1 MLKQLKEKQRSLITR
16 ADEILAEAKT
26 QNRELTDAEAQEL
39 AEIRDNVK
47 FIKDRIELIGDVEGL
62 DRDNCGEKPAAAA
75 PAAPTE
81 NKEAEAAEV
90 AKREERS
97 FEAFIRGAAMQLRDD
112 ATTSPLTKTA
122 NGAIVPTTIAKRV
135 IRKLYD
141 ICPILEKSTKYNI
154 KGNLAIPYYSEED
167 TAITVAF
174 QDEFDE
180 LVANS
185 GKFTTITLGDFLVGA
200 LAKISVQLI
209 NNVDFPIVDYIVDQ
223 MAYSMK
229 RFFENVLL
237 NGTDGKVAGLGGNGT
252 DAGVTLTVNAAA
264 ANAITADELIKLQGT
279 VKDMFQEGAGW
290 YMHPT
295 TRDAIRSLK
304 DEMGRY
310 LLQDDISLPF
320 GKSLLGKPIYV
331 SDQMPQMGAGK
342 TAIYYGDMSGLATKF
357 SENLVIEVLRE
368 RFITQA
374 AYGIITRADFDAKVE
389 NAQKIAK
396 LVMAGVSA

>member
-62 DRDNCGEKPAAAA
+62 DRECGDGKATTA
-75 PAAPTE
+75 PV
-81 NKEAEAAEV
+81 AAEEKKEEDKEI

-97 FEAFIRGAAMQLRDD
+97 FEAFIRGAAMQIRDD
-112 ATTSPLTKTA
+112 ASASPLTKTA
-122 NGAIVPTTIAKRV
+122 NGAIVPKTIAKRV

-141 ICPILEKSTKYNI
+141 ICPILERSTKYNV
-154 KGNLAIPYYSEED
+154 KGNLAIPYYDESE

-180 LVANS
+180 LVAAS
-185 GKFTTITLGDFLVGA
+185 GKFTSINLGDFLIGA
-200 LAKISVQLI
+200 LSKISVQLI
-209 NNVDFPIVDYIVDQ
+209 NNVDFPIVDYVVDA

-237 NGTDGKVAGLGGNGT
+237 NGTSGKVAGLGGNGT
-252 DAGVTLTVNAAA
+252 DAGVTLSKTAAA
-264 ANAITADELIKLQGT
+264 ATAVTANELIELQDT
-279 VKDMFQEGAGW
+279 VKDMFQENAIW
-290 YMHPT
+290 IMSPK
-295 TRDAIRSLK
+295 TRTAIRELK
-304 DEMGRY
+304 DNYGRY

-331 SDQMPQMGAGK
+331 SDQMPDMAAGK

-357 SENLVIEVLRE
+357 SEDLWMDVLRE
-368 RFITQA
+368 RFITQG
-374 AYGIITRADFDAKVE
+374 AYGVIARADFDAKVE

-396 LVMAGVSA
+396 LVMSSTTS

>member
-47 FIKDRIELIGDVEGL
+47 FIKDRIELISDVEGL
-62 DRDNCGEKPAAAA
+62 DRECGDGKATTA
-75 PAAPTE
+75 PV
-81 NKEAEAAEV
+81 AAEEKKEEDKEI
-90 AKREERS
+90 AKREERA
-97 FEAFIRGAAMQLRDD
+97 FETFIRGAAMQIRDD
-112 ATTSPLTKTA
+112 ASASPLTKTA
-122 NGAIVPTTIAKRV
+122 NGAIVPKTIAKRV

-141 ICPILEKSTKYNI
+141 ICPILERSTKYNV
-154 KGNLAIPYYSEED
+154 KGNLAIPYYDESE

-180 LVANS
+180 LVAAS
-185 GKFTTITLGDFLVGA
+185 GKFTSINLGDFLIGA
-200 LAKISVQLI
+200 LSKISVQLI
-209 NNVDFPIVDYIVDQ
+209 NNVDFPIVDYVVDA

-237 NGTDGKVAGLGGNGT
+237 NGTSGKVAGLGGNGT
-252 DAGVTLTVNAAA
+252 DAGVTLSKTAAA
-264 ANAITADELIKLQGT
+264 ATAVTANELIELQDT
-279 VKDMFQEGAGW
+279 VKDMFQENAIW
-290 YMHPT
+290 IMSPK
-295 TRDAIRSLK
+295 TRTAIRELK
-304 DEMGRY
+304 DNYGRY

-331 SDQMPQMGAGK
+331 SDQMPDMAAGK

-357 SENLVIEVLRE
+357 SEDLWMDVLRE
-368 RFITQA
+368 RFITQG
-374 AYGIITRADFDAKVE
+374 AYGVIARADFDAKVE

-396 LVMAGVSA
+396 LVMSSTTS

>member
-62 DRDNCGEKPAAAA
+62 DRECGDGKATTA
-75 PAAPTE
+75 PV
-81 NKEAEAAEV
+81 AAEEKKEEDKEI

-97 FEAFIRGAAMQLRDD
+97 FEAFIRGAAMQIRDD
-112 ATTSPLTKTA
+112 ASASPLTKTA
-122 NGAIVPTTIAKRV
+122 NGAIVPKTIAKRV

-141 ICPILEKSTKYNI
+141 ICPILERSTKYNV
-154 KGNLAIPYYSEED
+154 KGNLPIPYYDESE

-174 QDEFDE
+174 QDEFEE
-180 LVANS
+180 LVASS
-185 GKFTTITLGDFLVGA
+185 GKFISITLSDYLIGA

-209 NNVDFPIVDYIVDQ
+209 NNVDFPIVDYVVDA
-223 MAYSMK
+223 MVYSMK
-229 RFFENVLL
+229 IFFENVLL
-237 NGTDGKVAGLGGNGT
+237 NGASGKVAGLGGNGT
-252 DAGVTLTVNAAA
+252 DAGVTLSVTAGAATA
-264 ANAITADELIKLQGT
+264 VTADELITLQGK
-279 VKDMFQEGAGW
+279 VKDMFQENAIW
-290 YMHPT
+290 IMNPK
-295 TRDAIRSLK
+295 TRDAIRKLK
-304 DEMGRY
+304 DNMNRY

-331 SDQMPQMGAGK
+331 SDAMPEMTAGK
-342 TAIYYGDMSGLATKF
+342 AAIYYGDMSGLATKF
-357 SENLVIEVLRE
+357 SEDLWMDVLRE
-368 RFITQA
+368 RFITQG
-374 AYGIITRADFDAKVE
+374 AYGVIARADFDAKVE

-396 LVMAGVSA
+396 LVMSSTTN

>member
-62 DRDNCGEKPAAAA
+62 DRECGDGKATTA
-75 PAAPTE
+75 PV
-81 NKEAEAAEV
+81 AAEEKKEEDKEI

-97 FEAFIRGAAMQLRDD
+97 FEAFIRGAAMQIRDD
-112 ATTSPLTKTA
+112 ASASPLTKTA
-122 NGAIVPTTIAKRV
+122 NGAIVPKTIAKRV

-141 ICPILEKSTKYNI
+141 ICPILERSTKYNV
-154 KGNLAIPYYSEED
+154 KGNLAIPYYDESE

-180 LVANS
+180 LVAAS
-185 GKFTTITLGDFLVGA
+185 GKFTSINLGDFLIGA
-200 LAKISVQLI
+200 LSKISVQLI
-209 NNVDFPIVDYIVDQ
+209 NNVDFPIVDYVVDA

-237 NGTDGKVAGLGGNGT
+237 NGTSGKVAGLGGNGT
-252 DAGVTLTVNAAA
+252 DAGVTLSKTAAA
-264 ANAITADELIKLQGT
+264 ATAVTANELIELQDT
-279 VKDMFQEGAGW
+279 VKDMFQENAIW
-290 YMHPT
+290 ITSPK
-295 TRDAIRSLK
+295 TRTAIRELK
-304 DEMGRY
+304 DNYGRY

-331 SDQMPQMGAGK
+331 SDQMPDMAAGK

-357 SENLVIEVLRE
+357 SEDLWMDVLRE
-368 RFITQA
+368 RFITQG
-374 AYGIITRADFDAKVE
+374 AYGVIARADFDAKVE

-396 LVMAGVSA
+396 LVMSSTTN

>member
-62 DRDNCGEKPAAAA
+62 DRECGDGKATTA
-75 PAAPTE
+75 PV
-81 NKEAEAAEV
+81 AAEEKKEEDKEI

-97 FEAFIRGAAMQLRDD
+97 FEAFIRGAAMQIRDD
-112 ATTSPLTKTA
+112 ASASPLTKTA
-122 NGAIVPTTIAKRV
+122 NGAIVPKTIAKRV

-141 ICPILEKSTKYNI
+141 ICPILERSTKYNV

-180 LVANS
+180 LVASS
-185 GKFTTITLGDFLVGA
+185 GKFTSINLGDFLIGA
-200 LAKISVQLI
+200 LSKISVQLI
-209 NNVDFPIVDYIVDQ
+209 NNVDFPIVDYVVDA

-237 NGTDGKVAGLGGNGT
+237 NGASGKVAGLGGNGT
-252 DAGVTLTVNAAA
+252 DAGVTLYKTAAA
-264 ANAITADELIKLQGT
+264 ATAVTANELIELQDT
-279 VKDMFQEGAGW
+279 VKDMFQENAIW
-290 YMHPT
+290 IMSPK
-295 TRDAIRSLK
+295 TRTAIRELK
-304 DEMGRY
+304 DNYGRY

-331 SDQMPQMGAGK
+331 SDQMPDMAAGK

-357 SENLVIEVLRE
+357 SEDLWMDVLRE
-368 RFITQA
+368 RFITQG
-374 AYGIITRADFDAKVE
+374 AYGVIARADFDAKVE

-396 LVMAGVSA
+396 LVMSSTTA

>member
-62 DRDNCGEKPAAAA
+62 DRECGDGKATTA
-75 PAAPTE
+75 PV
-81 NKEAEAAEV
+81 AAEEKKEDKEI

-97 FEAFIRGAAMQLRDD
+97 FEAFIRGAAMQIRDD
-112 ATTSPLTKTA
+112 ASASPLTKTA
-122 NGAIVPTTIAKRV
+122 NGAIVPKTIAKRV

-141 ICPILEKSTKYNI
+141 ICPILERSTKYNV
-154 KGNLAIPYYSEED
+154 KGNLAIPYYDESE

-180 LVANS
+180 LVAAS
-185 GKFTTITLGDFLVGA
+185 GKFTSINLGDFLIGA
-200 LAKISVQLI
+200 LSKISVQLI
-209 NNVDFPIVDYIVDQ
+209 NNVDFPIVDYVVDA

-237 NGTDGKVAGLGGNGT
+237 NGTTGKVAGLGGNGT
-252 DAGVTLTVNAAA
+252 DAGVTLSKTAAA
-264 ANAITADELIKLQGT
+264 ATAVTANELIELQDT
-279 VKDMFQEGAGW
+279 VKDMFQENAIW
-290 YMHPT
+290 IMSPK
-295 TRDAIRSLK
+295 TRTAIRELK
-304 DEMGRY
+304 DNYGRY

-331 SDQMPQMGAGK
+331 SDQMPDMAAGK

-357 SENLVIEVLRE
+357 SEDLWMDVLRE
-368 RFITQA
+368 RFITQG
-374 AYGIITRADFDAKVE
+374 AYGVIARADFDAKVE

-396 LVMAGVSA
+396 LVMSSTTN

>member
-62 DRDNCGEKPAAAA
+62 DRECGDGKATTA
-75 PAAPTE
+75 PV
-81 NKEAEAAEV
+81 AAEEKKEEDKEI

-97 FEAFIRGAAMQLRDD
+97 FEAFIRGAAMQIRDD
-112 ATTSPLTKTA
+112 ASASPLTKTA
-122 NGAIVPTTIAKRV
+122 NGAIVPKTIAKRV

-141 ICPILEKSTKYNI
+141 ICPILERSTKYNV
-154 KGNLAIPYYSEED
+154 KGNLAIPYYDESE

-180 LVANS
+180 LVAAS
-185 GKFTTITLGDFLVGA
+185 GKFTSINLGDFLIGA
-200 LAKISVQLI
+200 LSKISVQLI
-209 NNVDFPIVDYIVDQ
+209 NNVDFPIVDYVVDA

-237 NGTDGKVAGLGGNGT
+237 NGTTGKVAGLGGNGT
-252 DAGVTLTVNAAA
+252 DAGVTLSKTAAA
-264 ANAITADELIKLQGT
+264 ATAVTANELIELQDT
-279 VKDMFQEGAGW
+279 VKDMFQENAIW
-290 YMHPT
+290 IMSPK
-295 TRDAIRSLK
+295 TRTAIRELK
-304 DEMGRY
+304 DNYGRY

-331 SDQMPQMGAGK
+331 SDQMPDMAAGK

-357 SENLVIEVLRE
+357 SEDLWMDVLRE
-368 RFITQA
+368 RFITQG
-374 AYGIITRADFDAKVE
+374 AYGVIARADFDAKVE
-389 NAQKIAK
+389 NAQKIVK
-396 LVMAGVSA
+396 LVMSSTTS

>member
-26 QNRELTDAEAQEL
+26 QKRELTDAEAQEL

-62 DRDNCGEKPAAAA
+62 DRECGDGKATTA
-75 PAAPTE
+75 PV
-81 NKEAEAAEV
+81 AAEEKKEEDKEI

-97 FEAFIRGAAMQLRDD
+97 FEAFIRGAAMQIRDD
-112 ATTSPLTKTA
+112 ASVSPLTKTA
-122 NGAIVPTTIAKRV
+122 NGAIVPKTIAKRV

-141 ICPILEKSTKYNI
+141 ICPILERSTKYNV
-154 KGNLAIPYYSEED
+154 KGNLAIPYYDESE

-174 QDEFDE
+174 QDEFEE
-180 LVANS
+180 LVAAS
-185 GKFTTITLGDFLVGA
+185 GKFTSITLSDYLIGA

-209 NNVDFPIVDYIVDQ
+209 DNVDFPIVDYVVDA

-237 NGTDGKVAGLGGNGT
+237 NGASGKVAGLGGNGT
-252 DAGVTLTVNAAA
+252 DAGVTLSVTAGAATA
-264 ANAITADELIKLQGT
+264 VTADELITLQGT
-279 VKDMFQEGAGW
+279 VKDMFQENAIW
-290 YMHPT
+290 IMNPK
-295 TRDAIRSLK
+295 TRDAIRKLK
-304 DEMGRY
+304 DNMNRY

-331 SDQMPQMGAGK
+331 SDNMPEMAAGK
-342 TAIYYGDMSGLATKF
+342 AAIYYGDMSGLATKF
-357 SENLVIEVLRE
+357 SEDLWMDILRE
-368 RFITQA
+368 RFITQG
-374 AYGIITRADFDAKVE
+374 AYGVIARADFDAKVE

-396 LVMAGVSA
+396 LVMSSTTN

>member
-62 DRDNCGEKPAAAA
+62 DRECGDGKPAAAA
-75 PAAPTE
+75 PAEMP
-81 NKEAEAAEV
+81 KEGEDEV
-90 AKREERS
+90 AKREERA
-97 FEAFIRGAAMQLRDD
+97 FEAYVRGAAMQLRDD
-112 ATTSPLTKTA
+112 ASASPLTKTA
-122 NGAIVPTTIAKRV
+122 NGAIVPKTIARRV

-141 ICPILEKSTKYNI
+141 ICPILERSTKYNV
-154 KGNLAIPYYSEED
+154 KGNLAIPYYDESE

-174 QDEFDE
+174 QDEFEE
-180 LVANS
+180 LVAAS
-185 GKFTTITLGDFLVGA
+185 GKFTSITLTDFLIGA

-209 NNVDFPIVDYIVDQ
+209 NNVDFPIVDYVVDA

-237 NGTDGKVAGLGGNGT
+237 NGANAKVAGLGGNGT
-252 DAGVTLTVNAAA
+252 DAGVTLTKTAASA
-264 ANAITADELIKLQGT
+264 VAVTADELIDLQGT
-279 VKDMFQEGAGW
+279 VKDMFQENAIW
-290 YMHPT
+290 IMHPK
-295 TRDAIRSLK
+295 TRDAIRKLK
-304 DEMGRY
+304 DNMNRY

-331 SDQMPQMGAGK
+331 SDQMPEMAAGK

-357 SENLVIEVLRE
+357 SEDMWIDVLRE
-368 RFITQA
+368 RFITQG
-374 AYGIITRADFDAKVE
+374 AYGVIARADFDAKVE

-396 LVMAGVSA
+396 LVMGSTTA

>member
-62 DRDNCGEKPAAAA
+62 DRECGDGKATTA
-75 PAAPTE
+75 PV
-81 NKEAEAAEV
+81 AAEEKKEEDKEI

-97 FEAFIRGAAMQLRDD
+97 FEAFIRGAAMQIRDD
-112 ATTSPLTKTA
+112 ASASPLTKTA
-122 NGAIVPTTIAKRV
+122 NGAIVPKTIAKRV

-141 ICPILEKSTKYNI
+141 ICPILERSTKYNV
-154 KGNLAIPYYSEED
+154 KGNLAIPYYDESE

-174 QDEFDE
+174 QDEFEE
-180 LVANS
+180 LVAAS
-185 GKFTTITLGDFLVGA
+185 GKFTSITLSDYLIGA

-209 NNVDFPIVDYIVDQ
+209 NNADFPIVDYVVDA

-237 NGTDGKVAGLGGNGT
+237 NGASGKVAGLGGNGT
-252 DAGVTLTVNAAA
+252 DAGVTLSVTAGAATA
-264 ANAITADELIKLQGT
+264 VTADELITLQGT
-279 VKDMFQEGAGW
+279 VKDMFQENAIW
-290 YMHPT
+290 IMNPK
-295 TRDAIRSLK
+295 TRDAIRKLK
-304 DEMGRY
+304 DNMNRY

-331 SDQMPQMGAGK
+331 SDNMPEMAAGK
-342 TAIYYGDMSGLATKF
+342 AAIYYGDMSGLATKF
-357 SENLVIEVLRE
+357 SEDLWMDVLRE
-368 RFITQA
+368 RFITQG
-374 AYGIITRADFDAKVE
+374 AYGVIARADFDAKVE

-396 LVMAGVSA
+396 LVMSSTTS

>member
-62 DRDNCGEKPAAAA
+62 DRECGDGKATTA
-75 PAAPTE
+75 PV
-81 NKEAEAAEV
+81 AAEEKKEEDKEI

-97 FEAFIRGAAMQLRDD
+97 FEAFIRGAAMQIRDD
-112 ATTSPLTKTA
+112 ASASPLTKTA
-122 NGAIVPTTIAKRV
+122 NGAIVPKTIAKRV

-141 ICPILEKSTKYNI
+141 ICPILERSTKYNV
-154 KGNLAIPYYSEED
+154 KGNLPIPYYDESE

-174 QDEFDE
+174 QDEFEE
-180 LVANS
+180 LVASS
-185 GKFTTITLGDFLVGA
+185 GKFISITLSDYLIGA

-209 NNVDFPIVDYIVDQ
+209 NNVDFPIVDYVVEQ

-229 RFFENVLL
+229 IFFENVLL
-237 NGTDGKVAGLGGNGT
+237 NGASGKVAGLGGNGT
-252 DAGVTLTVNAAA
+252 DAGVTLSVTAGAATA
-264 ANAITADELIKLQGT
+264 VTADELITLQGK
-279 VKDMFQEGAGW
+279 VKDMFQENAIW
-290 YMHPT
+290 IMNPK
-295 TRDAIRSLK
+295 TRDAIRKLK
-304 DEMGRY
+304 DNMNRY

-331 SDQMPQMGAGK
+331 SDAMPEMTAGK
-342 TAIYYGDMSGLATKF
+342 AAIYYGDMSGLATKF
-357 SENLVIEVLRE
+357 SEDLWMDVLRE
-368 RFITQA
+368 RFITQG
-374 AYGIITRADFDAKVE
+374 AYGVIARADFDAKVE

-396 LVMAGVSA
+396 LVMASTTN

>member
-1 MLKQLKEKQRSLITR
+1 
-16 ADEILAEAKT
+16 
-26 QNRELTDAEAQEL
+26 
-39 AEIRDNVK
+39 
-47 FIKDRIELIGDVEGL
+47 
-62 DRDNCGEKPAAAA
+62 
-75 PAAPTE
+75 
-81 NKEAEAAEV
+81 
-90 AKREERS
+90 
-97 FEAFIRGAAMQLRDD
+97 MQLRDD
-112 ATTSPLTKTA
+112 ASASPLTKTA

-154 KGNLAIPYYSEED
+154 KGNLAIPYYDESD

-180 LVANS
+180 LVAAS
-185 GKFTTITLGDFLVGA
+185 GKFTTITLGDYLIGA

-209 NNVDFPIVDYIVDQ
+209 NNVDFPIVDYVVDQ

-237 NGTDGKVAGLGGNGT
+237 NGASGKVAGLAGNGT
-252 DAGVTLTVNAAA
+252 ATGVTLTVNAAA
-264 ANAITADELIKLQGT
+264 ANAITADELIELQGT
-279 VKDMFQEGAGW
+279 VKDMFQEGAIW
-290 YMHPT
+290 IMSPK
-295 TRDAIRSLK
+295 TRDAIRQLK
-304 DEMGRY
+304 DNMGRY

-320 GKSLLGKPIYV
+320 GKSLLGKPIFV
-331 SDQMPQMGAGK
+331 SDQMPEMGAGK

-374 AYGIITRADFDAKVE
+374 AYGIISRADFDAKVE

-396 LVMAGVSA
+396 LVMGTTTA

>member
-26 QNRELTDAEAQEL
+26 QKRELTDAEAQEL

-62 DRDNCGEKPAAAA
+62 DRECGDGKATTA
-75 PAAPTE
+75 PV
-81 NKEAEAAEV
+81 AAEEKKEEDKEI

-97 FEAFIRGAAMQLRDD
+97 FEAFIRGAAMQIRDD
-112 ATTSPLTKTA
+112 ASASPLTKTA
-122 NGAIVPTTIAKRV
+122 NGAIVPKTIAKRV

-141 ICPILEKSTKYNI
+141 ICPILERSTKYNV
-154 KGNLAIPYYSEED
+154 KGNLAIPYYDESE

-180 LVANS
+180 LVAAS
-185 GKFTTITLGDFLVGA
+185 GKFTSINLGDFLIGA
-200 LAKISVQLI
+200 LSKISVQLI
-209 NNVDFPIVDYIVDQ
+209 NNVDFPIVDYVVDA

-237 NGTDGKVAGLGGNGT
+237 NGTSGKVAGLGGNGT
-252 DAGVTLTVNAAA
+252 DAGVTLSKTAAA
-264 ANAITADELIKLQGT
+264 ATAVTANELIELQDT
-279 VKDMFQEGAGW
+279 VKDMFQENAIW
-290 YMHPT
+290 IMSPK
-295 TRDAIRSLK
+295 TRTAIRELK
-304 DEMGRY
+304 DNYGRY

-331 SDQMPQMGAGK
+331 SDQMPDMAAGK

-357 SENLVIEVLRE
+357 SEDLWMDVLRE
-368 RFITQA
+368 RFITQG
-374 AYGIITRADFDAKVE
+374 AYGVIARADFDAKVE

-396 LVMAGVSA
+396 LVMASTTN

>member
-62 DRDNCGEKPAAAA
+62 DRECGDAKPAAA
-75 PAAPTE
+75 PAETP
-81 NKEAEAAEV
+81 KEDDAEV
-90 AKREERS
+90 AKREERA
-97 FEAFIRGAAMQLRDD
+97 FEAYIRGAAMQLRDD
-112 ATTSPLTKTA
+112 TSASPLTKTA

-154 KGNLAIPYYSEED
+154 KGNLAIPYYDESD

-180 LVANS
+180 LVAAS
-185 GKFTTITLGDFLVGA
+185 GKFTTITLGDYLIGA

-209 NNVDFPIVDYIVDQ
+209 NNVDFPIVDYVVDQ

-237 NGTDGKVAGLGGNGT
+237 NGASGKVAGLAGNGT
-252 DAGVTLTVNAAA
+252 ATGVTLTVNAAA
-264 ANAITADELIKLQGT
+264 ANAITADELIELQGT
-279 VKDMFQEGAGW
+279 VKDMFQEGAIW
-290 YMHPT
+290 IMSPK
-295 TRDAIRSLK
+295 TRDAIRQLK
-304 DEMGRY
+304 DNMGRY

-320 GKSLLGKPIYV
+320 GKSLLGKPIFV
-331 SDQMPQMGAGK
+331 SDQMPEMGAGK

-374 AYGIITRADFDAKVE
+374 AYGIISRADFDAKVE

-396 LVMAGVSA
+396 LVMGTTTA

>member
-47 FIKDRIELIGDVEGL
+47 FIKDRIELIGEVEGL
-62 DRDNCGEKPAAAA
+62 DRETVEKPA
-75 PAAPTE
+75 TE
-81 NKEAEAAEV
+81 PVEPKEDDAEV
-90 AKREERS
+90 AKREERA

-112 ATTSPLTKTA
+112 ASASPLTKTA

-141 ICPILEKSTKYNI
+141 ICPILERSTKYNV

-180 LVANS
+180 LVAHS
-185 GKFTTITLGDFLVGA
+185 GKFTTITLGDYLIGA

-209 NNVDFPIVDYIVDQ
+209 NNVDFPIVDYVVDQ

-252 DAGVTLTVNAAA
+252 VAGVTLTKNAAA
-264 ANAITADELIKLQGT
+264 ATAVTANELIELQDK
-279 VKDMFQEGAGW
+279 VKDMFQENAIW
-290 YMHPT
+290 IMSPN
-295 TRDAIRSLK
+295 TRTAIRQLK
-304 DEMGRY
+304 DNYGRY

-331 SDQMPQMGAGK
+331 SDNMPDMAAGK

-357 SENLVIEVLRE
+357 SENIVIEVLRE

-374 AYGIITRADFDAKVE
+374 AYGIISRADFDAKVE

-396 LVMAGVSA
+396 LVMAGASA

>member
-62 DRDNCGEKPAAAA
+62 DRECGDGKATTA
-75 PAAPTE
+75 PV
-81 NKEAEAAEV
+81 AAEEKKEEDKEI

-97 FEAFIRGAAMQLRDD
+97 FEAFIRGAAMQIRDD
-112 ATTSPLTKTA
+112 ASASPLTKTA
-122 NGAIVPTTIAKRV
+122 NGAIVPKTIAKRV

-141 ICPILEKSTKYNI
+141 ICPILERSTKYNV
-154 KGNLAIPYYSEED
+154 KGNLAIPYYDESE

-180 LVANS
+180 LVAAS
-185 GKFTTITLGDFLVGA
+185 GKFTSINLGDYLIGA
-200 LAKISVQLI
+200 LSKISVQLI
-209 NNVDFPIVDYIVDQ
+209 NNVDFPIVDYVVDA

-237 NGTDGKVAGLGGNGT
+237 NGTTGKVAGLGGNGT
-252 DAGVTLTVNAAA
+252 DAGVTLSKTAAA
-264 ANAITADELIKLQGT
+264 ATAVTANELIELQDT
-279 VKDMFQEGAGW
+279 VKDMFQENAIW
-290 YMHPT
+290 IMSPK
-295 TRDAIRSLK
+295 TRTAIRELK
-304 DEMGRY
+304 DNYGRY

-331 SDQMPQMGAGK
+331 SDQMPDMAAGK

-357 SENLVIEVLRE
+357 SEDLWMDVLRE
-368 RFITQA
+368 RFITQG
-374 AYGIITRADFDAKVE
+374 AYGVIARADFDAKVE
-389 NAQKIAK
+389 NAQKIVK
-396 LVMAGVSA
+396 LVMSSTTS

>member
-62 DRDNCGEKPAAAA
+62 DRECGDGKPAAAA
-75 PAAPTE
+75 PAEMP
-81 NKEAEAAEV
+81 KEGEDEV
-90 AKREERS
+90 AKREERA
-97 FEAFIRGAAMQLRDD
+97 FEAYVRGAAMQLRDD
-112 ATTSPLTKTA
+112 ASASPLTKTA
-122 NGAIVPTTIAKRV
+122 NGAIVPKTIARRV

-141 ICPILEKSTKYNI
+141 ICPILERSTKYNV
-154 KGNLAIPYYSEED
+154 KGNLAIPYYDESE

-174 QDEFDE
+174 QDEFEE
-180 LVANS
+180 LVAAS
-185 GKFTTITLGDFLVGA
+185 GKFTSITLTDFLIGA

-209 NNVDFPIVDYIVDQ
+209 NNVDFPIVDYVVDA

-237 NGTDGKVAGLGGNGT
+237 NGANAKVAGLGGNGT
-252 DAGVTLTVNAAA
+252 DAGVTLTKTAASA
-264 ANAITADELIKLQGT
+264 VAVTADELIDLQGT
-279 VKDMFQEGAGW
+279 VKDMFQENAIW
-290 YMHPT
+290 IMHPK
-295 TRDAIRSLK
+295 TRDAIRKLK
-304 DEMGRY
+304 DNMNRY

-331 SDQMPQMGAGK
+331 SDQMPEMGAGK

-357 SENLVIEVLRE
+357 SEDMWIDVLRE
-368 RFITQA
+368 RFITQG
-374 AYGIITRADFDAKVE
+374 AYGVIARADFDAKVE

-396 LVMAGVSA
+396 LVMGSTTA

>member
-62 DRDNCGEKPAAAA
+62 DRECGDGKATTA
-75 PAAPTE
+75 PV
-81 NKEAEAAEV
+81 AAEEKKEEDKEI

-97 FEAFIRGAAMQLRDD
+97 FEAFIRGAAMQIRDD
-112 ATTSPLTKTA
+112 ASASPLTKTA
-122 NGAIVPTTIAKRV
+122 NGAIVPKTIAKRV

-141 ICPILEKSTKYNI
+141 ICPILERSTKYNV
-154 KGNLAIPYYSEED
+154 KGNLAIPYYDESE

-174 QDEFDE
+174 QDEFEE
-180 LVANS
+180 LVAKS
-185 GKFTTITLGDFLVGA
+185 GKFTSITLSDYLIGA

-209 NNVDFPIVDYIVDQ
+209 NNVDFPIVDYVVDA

-237 NGTDGKVAGLGGNGT
+237 NGVSGKVAGLGGNGT
-252 DAGVTLTVNAAA
+252 DAGVTLSVTAGAATA
-264 ANAITADELIKLQGT
+264 VTADELITLQGT
-279 VKDMFQEGAGW
+279 VKDMFQENAIW
-290 YMHPT
+290 IMNPK
-295 TRDAIRSLK
+295 TRDAIRKLK
-304 DEMGRY
+304 DNMNRY

-331 SDQMPQMGAGK
+331 SDNMPEMAAGK
-342 TAIYYGDMSGLATKF
+342 AAIYYGDMSGLATKF
-357 SENLVIEVLRE
+357 SEDLWMDVLRE
-368 RFITQA
+368 RFITQG
-374 AYGIITRADFDAKVE
+374 AYGVIARADFDAKVE

-396 LVMAGVSA
+396 LVMSSTTN

>member
-62 DRDNCGEKPAAAA
+62 DRECGDAKPAAAA
-75 PAAPTE
+75 PATDE
-81 NKEAEAAEV
+81 KKDEDAEV
-90 AKREERS
+90 AKREERA
-97 FEAFIRGAAMQLRDD
+97 FETFIRGAAMQIRDD
-112 ATTSPLTKTA
+112 ASASPLTKTA
-122 NGAIVPTTIAKRV
+122 NGAIVPKTIAKRV

-141 ICPILEKSTKYNI
+141 ICPILERSTKYNV
-154 KGNLAIPYYSEED
+154 KGNLAIPYYDESE

-180 LVANS
+180 LVAAS
-185 GKFTTITLGDFLVGA
+185 GKFASITLSDYLIGA

-209 NNVDFPIVDYIVDQ
+209 NNVDFPIVDYVVDA

-229 RFFENVLL
+229 RFFENTLL
-237 NGTDGKVAGLGGNGT
+237 NGVSGKVAGLGGNGT
-252 DAGVTLTVNAAA
+252 DAGVTLSVNAAA
-264 ANAITADELIKLQGT
+264 ATAVTADELITLQGT
-279 VKDMFQEGAGW
+279 VKDMFQENAIW
-290 YMHPT
+290 IMNPK
-295 TRDAIRSLK
+295 TRDAIRKLK
-304 DEMGRY
+304 DNMNRY

-331 SDQMPQMGAGK
+331 SDSMPEMAAGK
-342 TAIYYGDMSGLATKF
+342 IAIYYGDMSGLATKF
-357 SENLVIEVLRE
+357 SEDLWMDVLRE
-368 RFITQA
+368 RFITQG
-374 AYGIITRADFDAKVE
+374 AYGVIARADFDAKVE

-396 LVMAGVSA
+396 LVMSSTTN

>member
-62 DRDNCGEKPAAAA
+62 DRECGDGKATTA
-75 PAAPTE
+75 PV
-81 NKEAEAAEV
+81 AAEEKKEEDKEI

-97 FEAFIRGAAMQLRDD
+97 FEAFIRGAAMQIRDD
-112 ATTSPLTKTA
+112 ASASPLTKTA
-122 NGAIVPTTIAKRV
+122 NGAIVPKTIAKRV

-141 ICPILEKSTKYNI
+141 ICPILERSTKYNV
-154 KGNLAIPYYSEED
+154 KGNLAIPYYDESE

-180 LVANS
+180 LVAAS
-185 GKFTTITLGDFLVGA
+185 GKFTSINLGDYLIGA
-200 LAKISVQLI
+200 LSKISVQLI
-209 NNVDFPIVDYIVDQ
+209 NNVDFPIVDYVVDA

-237 NGTDGKVAGLGGNGT
+237 NGTVGKVAGLGGNGT
-252 DAGVTLTVNAAA
+252 DAGVTLSKTAAA
-264 ANAITADELIKLQGT
+264 ATAVTANELIELQDT
-279 VKDMFQEGAGW
+279 VKDMFQENAIW
-290 YMHPT
+290 IMSPK
-295 TRDAIRSLK
+295 TRTAIRELK
-304 DEMGRY
+304 DNYGRY

-331 SDQMPQMGAGK
+331 SDQMPDMAAGK

-357 SENLVIEVLRE
+357 SEDLWMDVLRE
-368 RFITQA
+368 RFITQG
-374 AYGIITRADFDAKVE
+374 AYGVIARADFDAKVE

-396 LVMAGVSA
+396 LVMSSTTA

>member
-62 DRDNCGEKPAAAA
+62 DRECGDGKATTA
-75 PAAPTE
+75 PV
-81 NKEAEAAEV
+81 AAEEKKEEDKEI
-90 AKREERS
+90 AKREERA
-97 FEAFIRGAAMQLRDD
+97 FETFIRGAAMQIRDD
-112 ATTSPLTKTA
+112 ASASPLTKTA
-122 NGAIVPTTIAKRV
+122 NGAIVPKTIAKRV

-141 ICPILEKSTKYNI
+141 ICPILERSTKYNV
-154 KGNLAIPYYSEED
+154 KGNLAIPYYDESE

-180 LVANS
+180 LVAAS
-185 GKFTTITLGDFLVGA
+185 GKFTSINLGDFLIGA
-200 LAKISVQLI
+200 LSKISVQLI
-209 NNVDFPIVDYIVDQ
+209 NNVDFPIVDYVVDA

-237 NGTDGKVAGLGGNGT
+237 NGTSGKVAGLGGNGT
-252 DAGVTLTVNAAA
+252 DAGVTLSKTAAA
-264 ANAITADELIKLQGT
+264 ATAVTANELIELQDT
-279 VKDMFQEGAGW
+279 VKDMFQENAIW
-290 YMHPT
+290 IMSPK
-295 TRDAIRSLK
+295 TRTAIRELK
-304 DEMGRY
+304 DNYGRY

-331 SDQMPQMGAGK
+331 SDQMPDMAAGK

-357 SENLVIEVLRE
+357 SEDLWMDVLRE
-368 RFITQA
+368 RFITQG
-374 AYGIITRADFDAKVE
+374 AYGVIARADFDAKVE

-396 LVMAGVSA
+396 LVMSSTTS

>member
-62 DRDNCGEKPAAAA
+62 DRECGDAKPAAA
-75 PAAPTE
+75 PAETP
-81 NKEAEAAEV
+81 KEDDAEV
-90 AKREERS
+90 AKREERA
-97 FEAFIRGAAMQLRDD
+97 FEAYIRGAAMQLRDD
-112 ATTSPLTKTA
+112 TSASPLTKTA

-154 KGNLAIPYYSEED
+154 KGNLAIPYYDESD

-180 LVANS
+180 LVAHS
-185 GKFTTITLGDFLVGA
+185 GKFTTITLGDYLIGA

-209 NNVDFPIVDYIVDQ
+209 NNVDFPIVDYVVDQ

-237 NGTDGKVAGLGGNGT
+237 NGASGKVAGLAGNGT
-252 DAGVTLTVNAAA
+252 ATGVTLTVNAAA
-264 ANAITADELIKLQGT
+264 ANAITADELIELQGT
-279 VKDMFQEGAGW
+279 VKDMFQEGAIW
-290 YMHPT
+290 IMSPK
-295 TRDAIRSLK
+295 TRDAIRQLK
-304 DEMGRY
+304 DNMGRY

-320 GKSLLGKPIYV
+320 GKSLLGKPIFV
-331 SDQMPQMGAGK
+331 SDQMPEMGAGK

-374 AYGIITRADFDAKVE
+374 AYGIISRADFDAKVE

-396 LVMAGVSA
+396 LVMGTTTA

>member
-62 DRDNCGEKPAAAA
+62 DRECGDKPAAAA
-75 PAAPTE
+75 APVAE
-81 NKEAEAAEV
+81 EKEEDAEV

-97 FEAFIRGAAMQLRDD
+97 FEAFIRGAAMQLRADTD
-112 ATTSPLTKTA
+112 TSPLTKTA
-122 NGAIVPTTIAKRV
+122 NGAIVPKTIAKRV

-141 ICPILEKSTKYNI
+141 ICPILERSTKYNV
-154 KGNLAIPYYSEED
+154 KGNLAIPYYDESE

-180 LVANS
+180 LVAAS
-185 GKFTTITLGDFLVGA
+185 GKFTSITLGDFLIGA

-209 NNVDFPIVDYIVDQ
+209 NNVDFPIVDYVVDA

-237 NGTDGKVAGLGGNGT
+237 NGANGKVAGLGGNGT
-252 DAGVTLTVNAAA
+252 DAGVTLSVTAAA
-264 ANAITADELIKLQGT
+264 ATAVTADELITLQGT
-279 VKDMFQEGAGW
+279 VKDMFQEDAIW
-290 YMHPT
+290 IMNPK
-295 TRDAIRSLK
+295 TRDAIRKLK
-304 DEMGRY
+304 DNMNRY

-331 SDQMPQMGAGK
+331 SDNMPEMAAGK
-342 TAIYYGDMSGLATKF
+342 VAIYYGDMSGLATKF
-357 SENLVIEVLRE
+357 SEDLWMDVLRE
-368 RFITQA
+368 RFITQG
-374 AYGIITRADFDAKVE
+374 AYGVIARADFDAKVE

-396 LVMAGVSA
+396 LVMSSTTA

>member
-62 DRDNCGEKPAAAA
+62 DRECGDGKATTA
-75 PAAPTE
+75 PV
-81 NKEAEAAEV
+81 AAEEKKEEDKEI

-97 FEAFIRGAAMQLRDD
+97 FEAFIRGAAMQIRDD
-112 ATTSPLTKTA
+112 ASASPLTKTA
-122 NGAIVPTTIAKRV
+122 NGAIVPKTIAKRV

-141 ICPILEKSTKYNI
+141 ICPILERSTKYNV
-154 KGNLAIPYYSEED
+154 KGNLPIPYYDESE

-174 QDEFDE
+174 QDEFEE
-180 LVANS
+180 LVASS
-185 GKFTTITLGDFLVGA
+185 GKFISITLSDYLIGA

-209 NNVDFPIVDYIVDQ
+209 NNVDFPIVDYVVEQ

-237 NGTDGKVAGLGGNGT
+237 NGASGKVAGLGGNGT
-252 DAGVTLTVNAAA
+252 DAGVTLSVTAGAATA
-264 ANAITADELIKLQGT
+264 VTADELITLQGK
-279 VKDMFQEGAGW
+279 VKDMFQENAIW
-290 YMHPT
+290 IMNPK
-295 TRDAIRSLK
+295 TRDAIRKLK
-304 DEMGRY
+304 DNMNRY

-331 SDQMPQMGAGK
+331 SDAMPEMTAGK
-342 TAIYYGDMSGLATKF
+342 AAIYYGDMSGLATKF
-357 SENLVIEVLRE
+357 SEDLWMDVLRE
-368 RFITQA
+368 RFITQG
-374 AYGIITRADFDAKVE
+374 AYGVIARADFDAKVE

-396 LVMAGVSA
+396 LVMSSTTN

>member
-62 DRDNCGEKPAAAA
+62 DRECGDAKPAAAA
-75 PAAPTE
+75 PATDE
-81 NKEAEAAEV
+81 EEKEKEI

-97 FEAFIRGAAMQLRDD
+97 FEAFIRGAAMQIRDD
-112 ATTSPLTKTA
+112 ASASPLTKTA
-122 NGAIVPTTIAKRV
+122 NGAIVPKTIAKRV

-141 ICPILEKSTKYNI
+141 ICPILDRSTKYNV
-154 KGNLAIPYYSEED
+154 KGNLAIPYYDESE

-174 QDEFDE
+174 QDEFEE
-180 LVANS
+180 LVAAS
-185 GKFTTITLGDFLVGA
+185 GKFTSITLSDYLIGA

-209 NNVDFPIVDYIVDQ
+209 NNVDFPIVDYVVDA

-229 RFFENVLL
+229 IFFENTLL
-237 NGTDGKVAGLGGNGT
+237 NGVSGKVAGLGGNGT
-252 DAGVTLTVNAAA
+252 DAGVTLSVTAGAATA
-264 ANAITADELIKLQGT
+264 VTADELITLQGT
-279 VKDMFQEGAGW
+279 VKDMFQENAIW
-290 YMHPT
+290 IMNPK
-295 TRDAIRSLK
+295 TRDAIRKLK
-304 DEMGRY
+304 DNMNRY

-320 GKSLLGKPIYV
+320 GKSLLGKPVYV
-331 SDQMPQMGAGK
+331 SDSMPEMAAGK
-342 TAIYYGDMSGLATKF
+342 IAVYYGDMSGLATKF
-357 SENLVIEVLRE
+357 SEDLWMDVLRE
-368 RFITQA
+368 RFITQG
-374 AYGIITRADFDAKVE
+374 AYGVIARADFDAKVE

-396 LVMAGVSA
+396 LVMSSTTN

>member
-62 DRDNCGEKPAAAA
+62 DRECGDAKPAAAA
-75 PAAPTE
+75 PATDE
-81 NKEAEAAEV
+81 KKDEDAEV
-90 AKREERS
+90 AKREERA
-97 FEAFIRGAAMQLRDD
+97 FEAYIRGAAMQLRDD
-112 ATTSPLTKTA
+112 TSTSPLTKAA

-141 ICPILEKSTKYNI
+141 ICPILERSTKYNV
-154 KGNLAIPYYSEED
+154 KGNLAIPYYDESD

-185 GKFTTITLGDFLVGA
+185 GKFTTITLGDYLIGA

-209 NNVDFPIVDYIVDQ
+209 NNVDFPIVDYVVDQ

-237 NGTDGKVAGLGGNGT
+237 NGTSGKVAGLGGNGT
-252 DAGVTLTVNAAA
+252 ATGVTLAVNAAA
-264 ANAITADELIKLQGT
+264 ATAVTANELIELQDK
-279 VKDMFQEGAGW
+279 VKDMFQENAIW
-290 YMHPT
+290 IMSPA
-295 TRDAIRSLK
+295 TRTAIRQLK
-304 DEMGRY
+304 DNMGRY

-320 GKSLLGKPIYV
+320 GKSLLGKPVYV
-331 SDQMPQMGAGK
+331 SDNMPDMAAGK

-357 SENLVIEVLRE
+357 SENLTIEVLRE

-374 AYGIITRADFDAKVE
+374 AYGIISRADFDAKVE

-396 LVMAGVSA
+396 LVMGTTTA

>member
-62 DRDNCGEKPAAAA
+62 DRECGDGKATTA
-75 PAAPTE
+75 PV
-81 NKEAEAAEV
+81 AAEEKKEEDKEI

-97 FEAFIRGAAMQLRDD
+97 FEAFIRGAAMQIRDD
-112 ATTSPLTKTA
+112 ASASPLTKTA
-122 NGAIVPTTIAKRV
+122 NGAIVPKTIAKRV

-141 ICPILEKSTKYNI
+141 ICPILERSTKYNV
-154 KGNLAIPYYSEED
+154 KGNLAIPYYDESE

-180 LVANS
+180 LVAAS
-185 GKFTTITLGDFLVGA
+185 GKFTSINLGDFLIGA
-200 LAKISVQLI
+200 LSKISVQLI
-209 NNVDFPIVDYIVDQ
+209 NNVDFPIVDYVVDA

-229 RFFENVLL
+229 KFFENVLL
-237 NGTDGKVAGLGGNGT
+237 NGTSGKVAGLGGNGT
-252 DAGVTLTVNAAA
+252 DAGVTLSKTAAA
-264 ANAITADELIKLQGT
+264 ATAVTANELIELQDT
-279 VKDMFQEGAGW
+279 VKDMFQENAIW
-290 YMHPT
+290 IMSPK
-295 TRDAIRSLK
+295 TRTAIRELK
-304 DEMGRY
+304 DNYGRY

-331 SDQMPQMGAGK
+331 SDQMPDMAAGK

-357 SENLVIEVLRE
+357 SEDLWMDVLRE
-368 RFITQA
+368 RFITQG
-374 AYGIITRADFDAKVE
+374 AYGVIARADFDAKVE

-396 LVMAGVSA
+396 LVMSSTTN

>member
-62 DRDNCGEKPAAAA
+62 DRECGDGKATTA
-75 PAAPTE
+75 PV
-81 NKEAEAAEV
+81 AAEEKKEEDKEI

-97 FEAFIRGAAMQLRDD
+97 FEAFIRGAAMQIRDD
-112 ATTSPLTKTA
+112 ASASPLTKTA
-122 NGAIVPTTIAKRV
+122 NGAIVPKTIAKRV

-141 ICPILEKSTKYNI
+141 ICPILERSTKYNV
-154 KGNLAIPYYSEED
+154 KGNLAIPYYDEKE

-174 QDEFDE
+174 QDEFEE
-180 LVANS
+180 LVAAS
-185 GKFTTITLGDFLVGA
+185 GKFTSITLSDYLIGA

-209 NNVDFPIVDYIVDQ
+209 NNVDFPIVDYVVDA

-237 NGTDGKVAGLGGNGT
+237 NGVSGKVAGLGGNGT
-252 DAGVTLTVNAAA
+252 DAGVTLSVTAGAATA
-264 ANAITADELIKLQGT
+264 VTADELITLQGT
-279 VKDMFQEGAGW
+279 VKDMFQENAIW
-290 YMHPT
+290 IMNPK
-295 TRDAIRSLK
+295 TRDAVRKLK
-304 DEMGRY
+304 DNMNRY

-331 SDQMPQMGAGK
+331 SDNMPEMAAGK
-342 TAIYYGDMSGLATKF
+342 AAIYYGDMSGLATKF
-357 SENLVIEVLRE
+357 SEDLWMDVLRE
-368 RFITQA
+368 RFITQG
-374 AYGIITRADFDAKVE
+374 AYGVIARADFDAKVE

-396 LVMAGVSA
+396 LVMSSTTN

>member
-62 DRDNCGEKPAAAA
+62 DRECGDAKPAAA
-75 PAAPTE
+75 PAETP
-81 NKEAEAAEV
+81 KEDDAEV
-90 AKREERS
+90 AKREERA
-97 FEAFIRGAAMQLRDD
+97 FEAYIRGAAMQLRDD
-112 ATTSPLTKTA
+112 ASASPLTKTA

-154 KGNLAIPYYSEED
+154 KGNLAIPYYDESD

-180 LVANS
+180 LVAHS
-185 GKFTTITLGDFLVGA
+185 GKFTTITLGDYLIGA

-209 NNVDFPIVDYIVDQ
+209 NNVDFPIVDYVVDQ

-237 NGTDGKVAGLGGNGT
+237 NGASGKVAGLAGNGT
-252 DAGVTLTVNAAA
+252 ATGVTLTVNAAA
-264 ANAITADELIKLQGT
+264 ANAITADELIELQGT
-279 VKDMFQEGAGW
+279 VKDMFQEGAIW
-290 YMHPT
+290 IMSPK
-295 TRDAIRSLK
+295 TRDAIRQLK
-304 DEMGRY
+304 DNMGRY

-320 GKSLLGKPIYV
+320 GKSLLGKPIFV
-331 SDQMPQMGAGK
+331 SDQMPEMGAGK

-374 AYGIITRADFDAKVE
+374 AYGIISRADFDAKVE

-396 LVMAGVSA
+396 LVMGTTTA

>member
-62 DRDNCGEKPAAAA
+62 DRECGDAKPAAA
-75 PAAPTE
+75 PAETP
-81 NKEAEAAEV
+81 KEDDAEV
-90 AKREERS
+90 AKREERA
-97 FEAFIRGAAMQLRDD
+97 FEAYIRGAAMQLRDD
-112 ATTSPLTKTA
+112 ASASPLTKTA

-154 KGNLAIPYYSEED
+154 KGNLAIPYYDESD

-180 LVANS
+180 LVAAS
-185 GKFTTITLGDFLVGA
+185 GKFTTITLGDYLIGA

-209 NNVDFPIVDYIVDQ
+209 NNVDFPIVDYVVDQ

-237 NGTDGKVAGLGGNGT
+237 NGASGKVAGLAGNGT
-252 DAGVTLTVNAAA
+252 ATGVTLTVNAAA
-264 ANAITADELIKLQGT
+264 ANAITADELIELQGT
-279 VKDMFQEGAGW
+279 VKDMFQEGAIW
-290 YMHPT
+290 IMSPK
-295 TRDAIRSLK
+295 TRDAIRQLK
-304 DEMGRY
+304 DNMGRY

-320 GKSLLGKPIYV
+320 GKSLLGKPIFV
-331 SDQMPQMGAGK
+331 SDQMPEMGAGK

-374 AYGIITRADFDAKVE
+374 AYGIISRADFDAKVE

-396 LVMAGVSA
+396 LVMGTTTA

>member
-62 DRDNCGEKPAAAA
+62 DRECGDKPTVA
-75 PAAPTE
+75 PADE
-81 NKEAEAAEV
+81 KRDDGAEDAEV
-90 AKREERS
+90 AKNEERS
-97 FEAFIRGAAMQLRDD
+97 FEAYIRGAAMQLRAD
-112 ATTSPLTKTA
+112 ADTSPLTKTA
-122 NGAIVPTTIAKRV
+122 NGAIVPKTIARRV

-141 ICPILEKSTKYNI
+141 ICPILERSTKYNV
-154 KGNLAIPYYSEED
+154 KGNLAIPYYDESE

-174 QDEFDE
+174 QDEFEE
-180 LVANS
+180 LVAAS
-185 GKFTTITLGDFLVGA
+185 GKFISITLSDYLIGA

-209 NNVDFPIVDYIVDQ
+209 NNVDFPIVDYVVNA

-229 RFFENVLL
+229 KFFENVLL
-237 NGTDGKVAGLGGNGT
+237 NGANGKVAGLGGNGT
-252 DAGVTLTVNAAA
+252 VAGVTLAVNASAA
-264 ANAITADELIKLQGT
+264 TAVTADELITLQGT
-279 VKDMFQEGAGW
+279 VKDMFQENAIW
-290 YMHPT
+290 IMSPK
-295 TRDAIRSLK
+295 TRDAIRKLK
-304 DEMGRY
+304 DNMNRY

-331 SDQMPQMGAGK
+331 SDSMPDMAAGK

-357 SENLVIEVLRE
+357 SEDMWMDVLRE
-368 RFITQA
+368 RFITQG
-374 AYGIITRADFDAKVE
+374 AYGVIARADFDAKVE

-396 LVMAGVSA
+396 LVMSSTTA

>member
-47 FIKDRIELIGDVEGL
+47 FIKDRIELLTEVEGL
-62 DRDNCGEKPAAAA
+62 DRDNGGEKPAAPTA
-75 PAAPTE
+75 PVDEPKTDE
-81 NKEAEAAEV
+81 DAEV

-97 FEAFIRGAAMQLRDD
+97 FEAFIRGNAMQLRAD
-112 ATTSPLTKTA
+112 ADTSPLTKTA
-122 NGAIVPTTIAKRV
+122 NGSIVPKTIARRV

-141 ICPILEKSTKYNI
+141 ICPILERSTKYNI

-167 TAITVAF
+167 TAITVGY
-174 QDEFDE
+174 QSEFEE
-180 LVANS
+180 LVAAS
-185 GKFTTITLGDFLVGA
+185 GSFTTINLGDFLIGA

-209 NNVDFPIVDYIVDQ
+209 NNVDFPIVDYVVDA

-229 RFFENVLL
+229 RFFEGELL
-237 NGTDGKVAGLGGNGT
+237 NGTVGKIEGLS
-252 DAGVTLTVNAAA
+252 GVTLTTTAAA
-264 ANAITADELIKLQGT
+264 ASAVTADELIELQDS
-279 VKDMFQEGAGW
+279 VKDMFQEGAIW
-290 YMHPT
+290 IMSPN
-295 TRDAIRSLK
+295 TRTAIRQLK
-304 DEMGRY
+304 DDMGRY

-320 GKSLLGKPIYV
+320 GKSLLGKPVYV
-331 SDQMPQMGAGK
+331 SDNMPDMGAGK

-357 SENLVIEVLRE
+357 SEDLVIEVLRE

-374 AYGIITRADFDAKVE
+374 AYGVISRCDFDAKVE

-396 LVMAGVSA
+396 LVMAGASA

>member
-62 DRDNCGEKPAAAA
+62 DRECGDKPAAAA
-75 PAAPTE
+75 APVAE
-81 NKEAEAAEV
+81 DKKEEDAEV

-112 ATTSPLTKTA
+112 ASASPLTKTA
-122 NGAIVPTTIAKRV
+122 NGAIVPKTIAKRV

-141 ICPILEKSTKYNI
+141 ICPILERSTKYNV
-154 KGNLAIPYYSEED
+154 KGNLAIPYYDESE

-180 LVANS
+180 LVAAS
-185 GKFTTITLGDFLVGA
+185 GKFTSITLGDFLIGA

-209 NNVDFPIVDYIVDQ
+209 NNVDFPIVDYVVDA

-237 NGTDGKVAGLGGNGT
+237 NGASGKVAGLGGNGT
-252 DAGVTLTVNAAA
+252 DAGVTLSVTAAA
-264 ANAITADELIKLQGT
+264 ATAVTADELITLQGT
-279 VKDMFQEGAGW
+279 VKDMFQENAIW
-290 YMHPT
+290 IMNPK
-295 TRDAIRSLK
+295 TRDAIRKLK
-304 DEMGRY
+304 DNMNRY

-331 SDQMPQMGAGK
+331 SDNMPEMAAGK
-342 TAIYYGDMSGLATKF
+342 VAIYYGDMSGLATKF
-357 SENLVIEVLRE
+357 SEDIVIEVLRE
-368 RFITQA
+368 RFIDQA
-374 AYGIITRADFDAKVE
+374 AIADFDAKVE

-396 LVMAGVSA
+396 LVMSSTTA

>member
-47 FIKDRIELIGDVEGL
+47 FIKDRIELIGEVEGL
-62 DRDNCGEKPAAAA
+62 DREAGDKPAAA
-75 PAAPTE
+75 PVVE
-81 NKEAEAAEV
+81 EKEEDAEV
-90 AKREERS
+90 AKREERA

-112 ATTSPLTKTA
+112 ASASPLTKTA

-141 ICPILEKSTKYNI
+141 ICPILERSTKYNVR
-154 KGNLAIPYYSEED
+154 GNLAIPYYDESD

-180 LVANS
+180 LVAHS
-185 GKFTTITLGDFLVGA
+185 GKFTTITLGDYLIGA

-209 NNVDFPIVDYIVDQ
+209 NNVDFPIVDYVVDQ

-229 RFFENVLL
+229 RFFEDVLL

-252 DAGVTLTVNAAA
+252 VAGVTLSKTAAA
-264 ANAITADELIKLQGT
+264 ATAVTANELIDLQDM
-279 VKDMFQEGAGW
+279 VKDMYQENAIW
-290 YMHPT
+290 IMSPK
-295 TRDAIRSLK
+295 TRTAIRQLK
-304 DEMGRY
+304 DNYGRY

-331 SDQMPQMGAGK
+331 SDNMPDMAAGK

-374 AYGIITRADFDAKVE
+374 AYGIISRADFDAKVE

-396 LVMAGVSA
+396 LVMAGA

>member
-26 QNRELTDAEAQEL
+26 QKRELTDAEAQEL

-62 DRDNCGEKPAAAA
+62 DRECGDGKATTA
-75 PAAPTE
+75 PV
-81 NKEAEAAEV
+81 AAEEKKEEDKEI

-97 FEAFIRGAAMQLRDD
+97 FEAFIRGAAMQIRDD
-112 ATTSPLTKTA
+112 ASASPLTKTA
-122 NGAIVPTTIAKRV
+122 NGAIVPKTIARRV

-141 ICPILEKSTKYNI
+141 ICPILERSTKYNV
-154 KGNLAIPYYSEED
+154 KGNLAIPYYDESE

-174 QDEFDE
+174 QDEFEE
-180 LVANS
+180 LVAAS
-185 GKFTTITLGDFLVGA
+185 GKFTSITLSDYLIGA

-209 NNVDFPIVDYIVDQ
+209 NNVDFPIVDYVVDA

-237 NGTDGKVAGLGGNGT
+237 NGVSGKVAGLGGNGT
-252 DAGVTLTVNAAA
+252 DAGVTLSVTAGAATA
-264 ANAITADELIKLQGT
+264 VTADELITLQGT
-279 VKDMFQEGAGW
+279 IKDMFQENAIW
-290 YMHPT
+290 IMNPK
-295 TRDAIRSLK
+295 TRDAIRKLK
-304 DEMGRY
+304 DNMNRY

-331 SDQMPQMGAGK
+331 SDNMPEMAAGK
-342 TAIYYGDMSGLATKF
+342 IAIYYGDMSGLATKF
-357 SENLVIEVLRE
+357 SEDLWMDVLRE
-368 RFITQA
+368 RFITQG
-374 AYGIITRADFDAKVE
+374 AYGVIARADFDAKVE

-396 LVMAGVSA
+396 LVMSSTTN

>member
-62 DRDNCGEKPAAAA
+62 DRECGDGKATTA
-75 PAAPTE
+75 PV
-81 NKEAEAAEV
+81 AAEEKKEEDKEI

-97 FEAFIRGAAMQLRDD
+97 FEAFIRGAAMQIRDD
-112 ATTSPLTKTA
+112 ASASPLTKTA
-122 NGAIVPTTIAKRV
+122 NGAIVPKTIAKRV

-141 ICPILEKSTKYNI
+141 ICPILERSTKYNV
-154 KGNLAIPYYSEED
+154 KGNLAIPYYDESE

-180 LVANS
+180 LVAAS
-185 GKFTTITLGDFLVGA
+185 GKFTSINLGDYLIGA
-200 LAKISVQLI
+200 LSKISVQLI
-209 NNVDFPIVDYIVDQ
+209 NNVDFPIVDYVVDA

-237 NGTDGKVAGLGGNGT
+237 NGANGKVAGLGGNGT
-252 DAGVTLTVNAAA
+252 DAGVTLSKTAAA
-264 ANAITADELIKLQGT
+264 ATAVTANELIELQDT
-279 VKDMFQEGAGW
+279 VKDMFQENAIW
-290 YMHPT
+290 IMSPK
-295 TRDAIRSLK
+295 TRTAIRELK
-304 DEMGRY
+304 DNYGRY

-331 SDQMPQMGAGK
+331 SDQMPDMAAGK

-357 SENLVIEVLRE
+357 SEDLWMDVLRE
-368 RFITQA
+368 RFITQG
-374 AYGIITRADFDAKVE
+374 AYGVIARADFDAKVE

-396 LVMAGVSA
+396 LVMSSTTA

>member
-62 DRDNCGEKPAAAA
+62 DRECGDGKATTA
-75 PAAPTE
+75 PV
-81 NKEAEAAEV
+81 AAEEKKEEDKEI

-97 FEAFIRGAAMQLRDD
+97 FEAFIRGAAMQIRDD
-112 ATTSPLTKTA
+112 ASASPLTKTA
-122 NGAIVPTTIAKRV
+122 NGAIVPKTIAKRV

-141 ICPILEKSTKYNI
+141 ICPILERSTKYNV
-154 KGNLAIPYYSEED
+154 KGNLAIPYYDESE

-174 QDEFDE
+174 QDEFEE
-180 LVANS
+180 LVAKS
-185 GKFTTITLGDFLVGA
+185 GKFTSITLSDYLIGA

-209 NNVDFPIVDYIVDQ
+209 NNVDFPIVDYVVDA

-237 NGTDGKVAGLGGNGT
+237 NGASGKVAGLGGNGT
-252 DAGVTLTVNAAA
+252 ATGVTLSKTAAA
-264 ANAITADELIKLQGT
+264 ATAVTANELIELQDT
-279 VKDMFQEGAGW
+279 VKDMFQENAIW
-290 YMHPT
+290 IMSPK
-295 TRDAIRSLK
+295 TRTAIRELK
-304 DEMGRY
+304 DNYGRY

-331 SDQMPQMGAGK
+331 SDQMPDMAAGK

-357 SENLVIEVLRE
+357 SEDLWMDVLRE
-368 RFITQA
+368 RFITQG
-374 AYGIITRADFDAKVE
+374 AYGVIARADFDAKVE

-396 LVMAGVSA
+396 LVMSSTTN

>member
-62 DRDNCGEKPAAAA
+62 DRECGDGKATTA
-75 PAAPTE
+75 PV
-81 NKEAEAAEV
+81 AAEEKKEEDKEI

-97 FEAFIRGAAMQLRDD
+97 FEAFIRGAAMQIRDD
-112 ATTSPLTKTA
+112 ASASPLTKTA
-122 NGAIVPTTIAKRV
+122 NGAIVPKTIAKRV

-141 ICPILEKSTKYNI
+141 ICPILERSTKYNV
-154 KGNLAIPYYSEED
+154 KGNLAIPYYDESE

-180 LVANS
+180 LVAAS
-185 GKFTTITLGDFLVGA
+185 GKFTSINLGDYLIGA
-200 LAKISVQLI
+200 LSKISVQLI
-209 NNVDFPIVDYIVDQ
+209 NNVDFPIVDYVVDA

-229 RFFENVLL
+229 RFFEDVLL
-237 NGTDGKVAGLGGNGT
+237 NGANGKVAGLGGNGT
-252 DAGVTLTVNAAA
+252 DAGVTLSKTAAA
-264 ANAITADELIKLQGT
+264 ATAVTANELIELQDT
-279 VKDMFQEGAGW
+279 VKDMFQENAMW
-290 YMHPT
+290 IMSPK
-295 TRDAIRSLK
+295 TRTAIRELK
-304 DEMGRY
+304 DNYGRY

-331 SDQMPQMGAGK
+331 SDQMPDMAAGK

-357 SENLVIEVLRE
+357 SEDLWMDVLRE
-368 RFITQA
+368 RFITQG
-374 AYGIITRADFDAKVE
+374 AYGVIARADFDAKVE

-396 LVMAGVSA
+396 LVMSSTTA

>member
-62 DRDNCGEKPAAAA
+62 DRECGDGKATTA
-75 PAAPTE
+75 PV
-81 NKEAEAAEV
+81 AAEEKKEEDKEI

-97 FEAFIRGAAMQLRDD
+97 FEAFIRGAAMQIRDD
-112 ATTSPLTKTA
+112 ASASPLTKTA
-122 NGAIVPTTIAKRV
+122 NGAIVPKTIAKRV

-141 ICPILEKSTKYNI
+141 ICPILERSTKYNV
-154 KGNLAIPYYSEED
+154 KGNLAIPYYDESE

-180 LVANS
+180 LVAAS
-185 GKFTTITLGDFLVGA
+185 GKFTSINLGDYLIGA
-200 LAKISVQLI
+200 LSKISVQLI
-209 NNVDFPIVDYIVDQ
+209 NNVDFPIVDYVVDA

-237 NGTDGKVAGLGGNGT
+237 NGSTGKVAGLGGNGT
-252 DAGVTLTVNAAA
+252 AAGVTLSKTAAA
-264 ANAITADELIKLQGT
+264 ATAVTANELIELQDT
-279 VKDMFQEGAGW
+279 VKDMFQENAIW
-290 YMHPT
+290 IMSPK
-295 TRDAIRSLK
+295 TRTAIRELK
-304 DEMGRY
+304 DNYGRY

-331 SDQMPQMGAGK
+331 SDAMPEMTAGK
-342 TAIYYGDMSGLATKF
+342 AAIYYGDMSGLATKF
-357 SENLVIEVLRE
+357 SEDLWMDVLRE
-368 RFITQA
+368 RFITQG
-374 AYGIITRADFDAKVE
+374 AYGVIARADFDAKVE

-396 LVMAGVSA
+396 LVMSSTTN